1 MRSYWFK
8 TVLGLALFLAGLAA
22 FEYALYEL
30 MQIGTCASG
39 GPYVSARECPAGTF
53 EKALL
58 MPAGIVVGLA
68 GIIVFAL
75 RGRRPGAADN
85 ARGLNAG
92 VLGWSGLF
100 IVTGVVALLASI
112 GPDADPAGDARWV
125 GIFLCAL
132 FVPMGLV
139 PLIATIGYRRT
150 RIGSGPPIIPSA
162 VAAARGAAARGAWA
176 GRAAPVYAT
185 PSAAASGDPVDRLSK
200 LGELRD
206 SGVLSPAEFEA
217 AKARIL
223 AEL

>member
-1 MRSYWFK
+1 MASAVAGDRNPVRSYWFK

-39 GPYVSARECPAGTF
+39 GPYVSARPCPAGTLG
-53 EKALL
+53 KALL
-58 MPAGIVVGLA
+58 LPAGFMVGTI

-75 RGRRPGAADN
+75 RGRRLGAPEDG
-85 ARGLNAG
+85 RRLNAT
-92 VLGWSGLF
+92 VLAWSGLF

-112 GPDADPAGDARWV
+112 GPGADPGPGAEWV

-132 FVPMGLV
+132 FVPMGIA
-139 PLIATIGYRRT
+139 PLLFAVFNKPVQIDNL
-150 RIGSGPPIIPSA
+150 GPPVRPRP
-162 VAAARGAAARGAWA
+162 VARPRP
-176 GRAAPVYAT
+176 RPT
-185 PSAAASGDPVDRLSK
+185 GDPVDRLRK
-200 LGELRD
+200 LGDLREA
-206 SGVLSPAEFEA
+206 GVLSAAEFDA